1 MEKKHLMVKKT
12 AIVIGI
18 VLAMLLLAFC
28 IGMQA
33 FHISTV
39 HVKGNSYYT
48 DDEIRQMILKGNFAY
63 NSLYLKL
70 KYSGGIKEELPFI
83 ERAEMSFDS
92 ANEITITVYEKSIA
106 GCVSYLGRYIYF
118 DKDGIVVESS
128 MEKNDDIPVVL
139 GLKFDRCVMGELL
152 PVSNSE
158 VFKEILSLTQLLNKY
173 SIVCD
178 DLYFSDSG
186 EILLYFADARVSLG
200 TMDNID
206 EKMIKLQYIV
216 PELKGLSGTLHMEN
230 YDGEDKDEYITFE
243 IDE

>member
-1 MEKKHLMVKKT
+1 MIKKT
-12 AIVIGI
+12 AIVIGVI
-18 VLAMLLLAFC
+18 LALLLLVFC
-28 IGMQA
+28 IGMKA
-33 FHISTV
+33 FHVSTV

-48 DDEIRQMILKGNFAY
+48 DDEVRKMLLKGRFAY

-70 KYSGGIKEELPFI
+70 KYSGGIKEDLPFI
-83 ERAEMSFDS
+83 EKAEIAFDS
-92 ANEITITVYEKSIA
+92 ANEVTITVYEKSIA
-106 GCVSYLGRYIYF
+106 GCVSYLGRYMYF
-118 DKDGIVVESS
+118 DKDGIIVESS
-128 MEKNDDIPVVL
+128 MEKTEDIPVVL

-152 PVSNSE
+152 PVSNKE

-178 DLYFSDSG
+178 DIFFSDDSNIILYFG
-186 EILLYFADARVSLG
+186 DARASLG

-216 PELKGLSGTLHMEN
+216 PELKGMSGVLHMEN
-230 YDGEDKDEYITFE
+230 YDGENKDEYITFE